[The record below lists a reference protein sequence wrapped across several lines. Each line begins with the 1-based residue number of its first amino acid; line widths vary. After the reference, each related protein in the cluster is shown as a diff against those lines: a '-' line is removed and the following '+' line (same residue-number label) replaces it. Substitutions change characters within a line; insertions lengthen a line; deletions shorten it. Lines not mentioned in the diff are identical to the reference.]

1 LCTALKEDTDESC
14 VAGGEPLARATLS

>member
-1 LCTALKEDTDESC
+1 LCTALKENTDESC